1 MKQSRIED
9 VLPLGPLQEGLLFHA
24 QYDTEGI
31 DPYTVQS
38 VFHLEGDID
47 TEALKAAGRAL
58 LKRHAVL
65 RAGFRHKGGER
76 PVQVIR
82 REVPLPWLQH
92 DLGGIEDEERREEAV
107 ARIVDEDRTRRF
119 DMARPPLMRFTLV
132 RMGPRDHRLLLTKHH
147 ILMDGWSSPI
157 VAGEFFEL
165 YARGGDASGLPP
177 VTPYRDYLAWLANQ
191 DTAAAEV
198 AWRTAL
204 TGLAEPTLLAPRAS
218 GHADVVPEELSA
230 SLSAELTERL
240 TALARSRGWTLNTVA
255 QGAWGLL
262 LSSLTGRD
270 DVVFGTT
277 VSGRPPEIP
286 GVETMVGLF
295 INTLPVRVRLDPAE
309 SLGQL
314 LGRLQDQHTELM
326 DHQHLGLTRIQGLA
340 GVGTLF
346 DTLVLFENYR
356 VDSGTVESSLSGAR
370 VTGGSGR
377 DATHYPLS
385 LAMAPGP
392 RMLLKVGYRPDVFD
406 RATVASLVDRL
417 TRFFEAVVEDPGQLV
432 GRVDALDPAVRRRVL
447 VDWNDTAREVPATT
461 LPGMFQEQVARTPDQ
476 LAVVHGEAALTY
488 AELDERANRLAHHL
502 ISLGAGP
509 EKLVALSLPR
519 NDRTLVAVLA
529 VLKSGAGYL
538 PIDPKYP
545 ADRIAYI
552 VQDAAPALVL
562 TESGVDAA
570 LPATG
575 HRVVVLDDP
584 EVERAL
590 ESGPATDPAAG
601 DRAHPPYPDSPAY
614 VIYTSGSTGR
624 PKGVAVPHRA
634 VVNLAAWART
644 ALGGEQP
651 ARMLFTTSLSFD
663 VSVFEMFGTLMSGGT
678 LEVLDDLLALAE
690 RPTAQLPGTVVS
702 AVPSALAQLVGQG
715 DVRLTADT
723 VLLCGERLGAQ
734 AAVDIQKTLSPGR
747 LANVYGPTEAT
758 VYATAW
764 DTDAP
769 VESAPPIGRPLH
781 NYRAL
786 VLDRWLRP
794 VAPGTD
800 GELYLAGEGVARGY
814 VNRPGL
820 TAERFVADPYG
831 PAGSRMY
838 RTGDRARWTPDGLL
852 ECLGRTDDQVKLRG
866 FRIEL
871 GEIESVMAAHPGVG
885 HAAAVVREDQEGDRR
900 LVGYVVADP
909 GGRPD
914 PAALRTRLAA
924 ALPEYMVPS
933 AFVTLSEL
941 PMTANGKLDRK
952 ALPAPEVA
960 GASARPPRSPQEE
973 ILCGLFAEVLGVERV
988 GVDDNFF
995 DLGGHSLLA
1004 TRLVSRVRSA
1014 LGVELAIRSL
1024 FEAATPARLAGLLAG
1039 AGTARTPLTA
1049 RPRPAELPLSFAQR
1063 RLWFLDRLGDD
1074 RGTYHIPTAMRL
1086 AGQVDRAAL
1095 EAALRDVVARHESLR
1110 TVFRET
1116 DGVPRQVVLD
1126 SAEIALA
1133 HSEVREE
1140 ELPDALNA
1148 EVTAHFDLAAAI
1160 PVRARLFSLGDT
1172 DHVLLVT
1179 IHHIA
1184 SDGWSMGPLAR
1195 DLSTAYVAR
1204 LRGDAPEWAELP
1216 VHYADFTLWQ
1226 REVLGDEAEP
1236 DSPIA
1241 RQLAYW
1247 KESLDQLPEELALPV
1262 DRPRPA
1268 VASGRGGAVVF
1279 RIDPALHTSLAQLA
1293 RTGRATLFMVLQTG
1307 LATLLTRLGGGTDI
1321 PVGTP
1326 VAGRTDEA
1334 LDDLIGFFV
1343 NTLVLRT
1350 DTSGEPTFNELIQRV
1365 RERDL
1370 SAFAHQDVPF
1380 ERLVEVLNPE
1390 RSQARHPLFQVS
1402 LTLQN
1407 TADSDVALPGLNA
1420 APQPVAVD
1428 ISKFDLSLELSEEL
1442 LADGRADGI
1451 DGVLRYSTDLF
1462 DHGTAEALAQRL
1474 VRVLRTMA
1482 AAPDTSI
1489 AEVDTLT
1496 QDERERILR
1505 GWNDTAHQVP
1515 AATLPALFEARAA
1528 RTPGRPALVFEGT
1541 TLDYAEL
1548 NARANRL
1555 ARLLIR
1561 RGVGP
1566 EGYVAIAVPRSV
1578 ELVVALLAVVKSGAA
1593 YLPVDPGYPAD
1604 RIRFMLD
1611 DAAPAL
1617 LLTVTGTATGTAAGL
1632 PVDASVPVLALDAP
1646 GTLEA
1651 LAGLGDG
1658 DVADGER
1665 RAPLHPDSPAY
1676 VIYTSGSTGRPKGV
1690 MVPHSGIVN
1699 RLAWMQARY
1708 GLGPEDRVLQKT
1720 PAGFD
1725 VSVWEFFWPLLEGA
1739 ALVVA
1744 RPEGHKD
1751 PGYLAGLIQAERVT
1765 TVHFVPSMLQV
1776 FLQEPGA
1783 ARCTGLRRV
1792 LCSGEALPRELQ
1804 DGFLRTLDAELHNL
1818 YGPTEAS
1825 VDVTSWECERTAA
1838 PGPVPIGRPVW
1849 NTRLYV
1855 LDDALRPVPPGVPG
1869 DLYLAGVQ
1877 LARGYLGRPGLSA
1890 QRFVA
1895 DPFSADGGR
1904 MYRTGDVAR
1913 WRSDGA
1919 LDFLGRADDQVKLRG
1934 FRIELGEIEA
1944 VLARHAEVAHT
1955 AVVVREDQPGDPR
1968 LVAYVVPATG
1978 GEPAPAALR
1987 DHLAAEVPEY
1997 MVPSAFVPLPE
2008 LPLTP
2013 NGKLD
2018 RGALP
2023 APDAPVA
2030 AEGRAPRTV
2039 RERILCGVFA
2049 EVLGLPRVGIDDN
2062 FFELGG
2068 HSLLMVRLANQVRL
2082 AFGVDL
2088 TIRTLL
2094 NTPTV
2099 AGLAERLYELD
2110 PGDDLD
2116 VLLPLRAQGAL
2127 PPLFCVHPGT
2137 GVGWPYT
2144 RLIPEV
2150 DRGRPLHA
2158 LQARGL
2164 RDIGDLP
2171 GSVEEVIEDY
2181 LGRIREIQ
2189 PHGPYHL
2196 LGWSLGAALAQA
2208 IAARIQA
2215 SGEEVALLM
2224 SLDGYPMDA
2233 TPADAGPWSRQQFL
2247 REVLEVAGID
2257 PGHDGPLDR
2266 DEVMAAIRA
2275 EGSPFATLDAAQSEN
2290 MFRIHR
2296 NFAAMSQEF
2305 TPGRFTGDL
2314 IHFRAARSGEEL
2326 GLDPHTWDRYVDGR
2340 VEVHDIDCAHG
2351 EMTQPV
2357 ALRIVGPILRD
2368 RLGAGD

>member
-24 QYDTEGI
+24 LYDTEGI

-47 TEALKAAGRAL
+47 TDALRAAGRAL

-76 PVQVIR
+76 PMQVIR
-82 REVPLPWLQH
+82 REVPLPWQEH
-92 DLGGIEDEERREEAV
+92 DLGGIEDEERREEA
-107 ARIVDEDRTRRF
+107 AQRIVDEDRTRRF

-132 RMGPRDHRLLLTKHH
+132 RMGPKDHRLLLTKHH

-177 VTPYRDYLAWLANQ
+177 VTPYRDYLAWLAKQ
-191 DTAAAEV
+191 DTTAAEA

-204 TGLAEPTLLAPRAS
+204 AGLAEPTLLAPRAT
-218 GHADVVPEELSA
+218 GHADVVPDELSA
-230 SLSAELTERL
+230 SLSAELTEGL
-240 TALARSRGWTLNTVA
+240 TALARSRGWTLNTVV

-262 LSSLTGRD
+262 LASLTGRD

-277 VSGRPPEIP
+277 VSGRPPEVP

-309 SLGQL
+309 TLAQL

-392 RMLLKVGYRPDVFD
+392 TMLLKVGYRPDVFD

-432 GRVDALDPAVRRRVL
+432 GRVDALDPAVRRQVL

-461 LPGMFQEQVARTPDQ
+461 LPAMFQEQVARTPDH
-476 LAVVHGEAALTY
+476 LAVVHGDTRLGY
-488 AELDERANRLAHHL
+488 AELNERANRLAHHL

-590 ESGPATDPAAG
+590 EHSPATDPADG
-601 DRAHPPYPDSPAY
+601 DRLHPLHPASPAY

-644 ALGGEQP
+644 ALGAERL
-651 ARMLFTTSLSFD
+651 ARVLFTTSLSFD

-690 RPTAQLPGTVVS
+690 RQSAQLPGTVVS

-723 VLLCGERLGAQ
+723 VLLCGERLGTQ
-734 AAVDIQKTLSPGR
+734 AAVDIQKTLSAGR
-747 LANVYGPTEAT
+747 LSNVYGPTEAT

-814 VNRPGL
+814 LNRPGL

-838 RTGDRARWTPDGLL
+838 RTGDRARWSPDGLL

-909 GGRPD
+909 GSRPD
-914 PAALRTRLAA
+914 LAALRTRLAA
-924 ALPEYMVPS
+924 TLAEYMVPS
-933 AFVTLSEL
+933 AFVTLPEL

-1024 FEAATPARLAGLLAG
+1024 FEAATPARLAGLVAG

-1049 RPRPAELPLSFAQR
+1049 QPRPAELPLSFAQR

-1074 RGTYHIPTAMRL
+1074 RGAYNIPTAMRL

-1095 EAALRDVVARHESLR
+1095 ETALRDVVARHESLR
-1110 TVFRET
+1110 TVFHER

-1126 SAEIALA
+1126 SAEISLP

-1140 ELPDALNA
+1140 DLPDALNA

-1204 LRGDAPEWAELP
+1204 LGGDTPDWAELP

-1226 REVLGDEAEP
+1226 REMLGEEGDP

-1241 RQLAYW
+1241 GQLAYW
-1247 KESLDQLPEELALPV
+1247 KENLDRLPEELPLPA

-1268 VASGRGGAVVF
+1268 VASGRGGAVLF
-1279 RIDPALHTSLAQLA
+1279 RIDPELHASLGQLA
-1293 RTGRATLFMVLQTG
+1293 RSGRATLFMVLQAG

-1350 DTSGEPTFNELIQRV
+1350 DTSGAPTFKELIERV

-1390 RSQARHPLFQVS
+1390 RSQARHPLFQVL

-1407 TADSDVALPGLNA
+1407 TADTEVALPGLNA
-1420 APQPVAVD
+1420 TPQPVSLD

-1442 LADGRADGI
+1442 LADGAADGI
-1451 DGVLRYSTDLF
+1451 DGALRYSTDLF
-1462 DHGTAEALAQRL
+1462 DHDTAEALAQRL
-1474 VRVLRTMA
+1474 IRVLRTMA

-1489 AEVDTLT
+1489 ADVDVLT
-1496 QDERERILR
+1496 PDERERVLR

-1515 AATLPALFEARAA
+1515 AATLPALFEAQAA
-1528 RTPGRPALVFEGT
+1528 RTPDRPALVFEGA
-1541 TLDYAEL
+1541 TLGYAEL

-1555 ARLLIR
+1555 ARLLIE

-1566 EGYVAIAVPRSV
+1566 EGCVAIAVPRSP
-1578 ELVVALLAVVKSGAA
+1578 ELVVALLAVVKTGAA
-1593 YLPVDPGYPAD
+1593 YLPVDPDYPAD
-1604 RIRFMLD
+1604 RIRLMLE

-1617 LLTVTGTATGTAAGL
+1617 LLTTTETATGL
-1632 PVDASVPVLALDAP
+1632 PVEASVPVLALDAP
-1646 GTLEA
+1646 GTLDT
-1651 LAGLGDG
+1651 LAGLPAG
-1658 DVADGER
+1658 DVPDGER
-1665 RAPLHPDSPAY
+1665 RAPLHPAAPAY

-1708 GLGPEDRVLQKT
+1708 GLTAEDRVLQKT

-1751 PGYLAGLIQAERVT
+1751 PAYLAELIQAERVT

-1804 DGFLRTLDAELHNL
+1804 DEFLRTLDAELHNL

-1825 VDVTSWECERTAA
+1825 VDVTSWECERTAP

-1855 LDDALRPVPPGVPG
+1855 LDEALRPVPPGVPG

-1890 QRFVA
+1890 ERFVA

-1904 MYRTGDVAR
+1904 MYRTGDIAR
-1913 WRSDGA
+1913 WRPDGA

-1934 FRIELGEIEA
+1934 VRIELGEIEA
-1944 VLARHAEVAHT
+1944 VLARHAEVAHS
-1955 AVVVREDQPGDPR
+1955 AVVVREDQPGDRR
-1968 LVAYVVPATG
+1968 LVAYVVARAAG
-1978 GEPAPAALR
+1978 GEPRPAALR

-1997 MVPSAFVPLPE
+1997 MVPSAFVTLPE

-2018 RGALP
+2018 RKALP
-2023 APDAPVA
+2023 APGAPAGVA
-2030 AEGRAPRTV
+2030 GRAPRNL
-2039 RERILCGVFA
+2039 REQLLCGVFA

-2088 TIRTLL
+2088 TIRTVL

-2110 PGDDLD
+2110 HGDDLD
-2116 VLLPLRAQGAL
+2116 VLLPLRRQGSL
-2127 PPLFCVHPGT
+2127 PPLFCIHPGT

-2150 DRGRPLHA
+2150 DRDRPIYTF
-2158 LQARGL
+2158 QARGL
-2164 RDIGDLP
+2164 RDLAELP
-2171 GSVEEVIEDY
+2171 ETIEEVIEDY
-2181 LGRIREIQ
+2181 LGQIREIQ

-2196 LGWSLGAALAQA
+2196 LGWSLGAALAQG
-2208 IAARIQA
+2208 IATRLQA

-2233 TPADAGPWSRQQFL
+2233 APVNTEPWSRQQFL
-2247 REVLEVAGID
+2247 LELLEVAGID
-2257 PGHDGPLDR
+2257 LGHDGPLDR
-2266 DEVMAAIRA
+2266 DEVMEAIRK
-2275 EGSPFATLDAAQSEN
+2275 EGSPFATLSAAQSEN
-2290 MFRIHR
+2290 MFRIYR
-2296 NFAAMSQEF
+2296 NFAVVSEAF
-2305 TPGRFTGDL
+2305 TPDRFTGDMV
-2314 IHFRAARSGEEL
+2314 IFRAARSSEEL
-2326 GLDPHTWDRYVDGR
+2326 GLEPHAWDRYVDGR
-2340 VEVHDIDCAHG
+2340 VEVHDIDCVHG

-2357 ALRIVGPILRD
+2357 AMRVIGPILRD
-2368 RLGAGD
+2368 RLRAGD